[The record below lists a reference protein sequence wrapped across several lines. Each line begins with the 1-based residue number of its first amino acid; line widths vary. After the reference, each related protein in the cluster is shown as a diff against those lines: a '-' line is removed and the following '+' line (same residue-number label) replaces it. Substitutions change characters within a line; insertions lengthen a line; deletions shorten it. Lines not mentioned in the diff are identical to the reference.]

1 MEMTAGQIMEAEISA
16 STLGLH
22 EDDDAV
28 QPQEP
33 ATSSSSLRL
42 PQAGGHHPD
51 QDQDLPEDL
60 FTSDVNQRSPSPAS
74 AAAPSSV
81 PQQVLHKPPVIT
93 EETEVDT
100 DEVEDEASNNTTN
113 SSTPSSTSLVLKTT
127 TTTGRKRPV
136 APSSV
141 DIDSSPTPGKRGI
154 VTTPMRTRHR
164 NVSTSNMKNSKSGIG
179 ITESS
184 RSSSIITS
192 KKT

>member
-1 MEMTAGQIMEAEISA
+1 MEAEISA
-16 STLGLH
+16 STLGL

-42 PQAGGHHPD
+42 
-51 QDQDLPEDL
+51 QDQDHLGSETLPEDL
-60 FTSDVNQRSPSPAS
+60 FTSDVNPQPPSPA
-74 AAAPSSV
+74 AAVQP
-81 PQQVLHKPPVIT
+81 QVLHKPPVIT

-100 DEVEDEASNNTTN
+100 DEVEDEASNVTAT
-113 SSTPSSTSLVLKTT
+113 SASLVLK
-127 TTTGRKRPV
+127 TTGRKRPV
-136 APSSV
+136 SSSGSV
-141 DIDSSPTPGKRGI
+141 DIDSSPTPGKRG
-154 VTTPMRTRHR
+154 VATPMRTRHR
-164 NVSTSNMKNSKSGIG
+164 NVSSNMKNSKSGIG

>member
-60 FTSDVNQRSPSPAS
+60 FTSDVNQPPSPA
-74 AAAPSSV
+74 AAVQP
-81 PQQVLHKPPVIT
+81 QVLHKPPVIT

-100 DEVEDEASNNTTN
+100 DEVEDEASNVTAT
-113 SSTPSSTSLVLKTT
+113 SASLVLK
-127 TTTGRKRPV
+127 TTGRKRPV
-136 APSSV
+136 SSSGSV
-141 DIDSSPTPGKRGI
+141 DIDSSPTPGKRG
-154 VTTPMRTRHR
+154 VATPMRTRHR
-164 NVSTSNMKNSKSGIG
+164 NVSSNMKNSKSGIG